1 MRLVAFAM
9 GSLLVASPLDAQ
21 RIPPRTGGIPQ
32 SNPNAGAIRLVSSV
46 GIAGLGIIAGG
57 FLGYHL
63 IPHCTG
69 CEDPGLDAIVYGSFI
84 GSAIG
89 AAFGAARPDL
99 YSVCPFRRRFQ
110 RTLLGASAGAAAM
123 FILGGGLSKNESSLI
138 LVPAGSVG
146 GALASLGRCW
156 KMIQ

>member
-1 MRLVAFAM
+1 MRPVAVAIV
-9 GSLLVASPLDAQ
+9 SLLVAAPLDAQ
-21 RIPPRTGGIPQ
+21 RIPPRTDGIPQ
-32 SNPNAGAIRLVSSV
+32 DNPNAGAIRLISSV
-46 GIAGLGIIAGG
+46 GVAGLGIIAGG

-99 YSVCPFRRRFQ
+99 YSICPFKERLE
-110 RTLLGASAGAAAM
+110 RTVIGAGVGAAAM
-123 FILGGGLSKNESSLI
+123 FILGGGLSRNESSLI
-138 LVPAGSVG
+138 LVPVGSVG

-156 KMIQ
+156 KMIR

>member
-1 MRLVAFAM
+1 VAVAIA
-9 GSLLVASPLDAQ
+9 SLLFAAPLEAQ
-21 RIPPRTGGIPQ
+21 RIPPRSDGIPRD
-32 SNPNAGAIRLVSSV
+32 NPNAGAIRLVSSV
-46 GIAGLGIIAGG
+46 GGAGLGIIAGG

-99 YSVCPFRRRFQ
+99 YSVCPFKARFQ
-110 RTLLGASAGAAAM
+110 RTLLGAGAGAAAM
-123 FILGGGLSKNESSLI
+123 FILGGGLSQNESSLI
-138 LVPAGSVG
+138 LVPVGSIG
-146 GALASLGRCW
+146 GSLASLGRCW
-156 KMIQ
+156 KMIR